1 MLQYL
6 FSQTPLRFFVED
18 LWRDEAFSYLLAK
31 LPVSDILR
39 ITAQDF
45 NPPLYYILL
54 HYWMSL
60 FGTSEVALRGLSF
73 LFYGLG
79 LFAVFET
86 MKIIY
91 KLSFR
96 QSFLYLGLFILNPL
110 VMFYAFEARMYSMLF
125 CLAMYS
131 CYFFLREKKGAYAI
145 VTILGLYTHYFMM
158 LVIGAQ
164 ALYLLLR
171 HESKRQT
178 LIDYIKKLTIPMLC
192 GLSFIPWMI
201 FFLMQNASLS
211 GDFWISKLTFEQLFY
226 LPVYIYTGILKD
238 FWVPLKENQATQELL
253 RNVAIFIYVCLLFGF
268 FQFRQT
274 KKEHNLFL
282 FFLLQ
287 VAAPISTIVL
297 VDIAKP
303 LFLPRYL
310 IAVGA
315 SISLLI
321 FLVLSRLN
329 TALRTVLIA
338 IFLFLNV
345 QLQMTQMEYRS
356 RGHLKETIQTIQQN
370 ASEEDVIYVTSEL
383 NFMVAQ
389 YYFDERKVYIYGK
402 TYEEIPNYVG
412 KVLIPAERVTQ
423 KFPPYPQKAFII
435 QDDLSYEVRSDFY

>member
-1 MLQYL
+1 
-6 FSQTPLRFFVED
+6 
-18 LWRDEAFSYLLAK
+18 
-31 LPVSDILR
+31 
-39 ITAQDF
+39 
-45 NPPLYYILL
+45 
-54 HYWMSL
+54 
-60 FGTSEVALRGLSF
+60 
-73 LFYGLG
+73 
-79 LFAVFET
+79 
-86 MKIIY
+86 
-91 KLSFR
+91 
-96 QSFLYLGLFILNPL
+96 
-110 VMFYAFEARMYSMLF
+110 
-125 CLAMYS
+125 
-131 CYFFLREKKGAYAI
+131 
-145 VTILGLYTHYFMM
+145 MM

-274 KKEHNLFL
+274 KKQHNLFL